1 VTLQIANI
9 RSWTPERIAA
19 ASPSLLACIQ
29 RIVDE
34 RPDEVTVAWLL
45 GEVLAGRQVLW
56 VAFDEAAPDM
66 VVMAAFTAIQHYLA
80 TGYTFAKV
88 IGLGGAGIDEA
99 LPFLDEIE
107 RWAKANGAQCIEE
120 SGREGWVRV
129 LAKHGYR
136 RKSTTLTKAL

>member
-9 RSWTPERIAA
+9 RSWTPERVGTAA
-19 ASPSLLACIQ
+19 ADIHDCIQ
-29 RIVDE
+29 RIVDDFPNE
-34 RPDEVTVAWLL
+34 LTIEWLL
-45 GEVLAGRQVLW
+45 GEVQADRQVLW
-56 VAFDEAAPDM
+56 VAYDDDTPAK
-66 VVMAAFTAIQHYLA
+66 VVMVAFTAIQHYLA

-107 RWAKANGAQCIEE
+107 RWAKANGAQRIEE